1 MVTVDKAI
9 IARLTKDGKH
19 FEILV
24 DSELAYDLKENKS
37 VSIQKMLAVNQ
48 VYTDSK
54 KGDRCSDKDLIIA
67 FGTSDIEKVAN
78 DIVRKGEVQLTTEFK
93 RKKTEEKRK
102 QIADFIS
109 KNAINPQTKTPHP
122 IDRIL
127 ASMDQSRINID
138 PFKSTEEQIDDV
150 IKVIK
155 IIIPISMEQTKLN
168 ILIPAS
174 YSSLV
179 YGKLK
184 EFTIEKTNWL
194 NDGSLNAVIIIP
206 SGLKENVYK
215 KLGNMTAGTATIE
228 EVK

>member
-1 MVTVDKAI
+1 MVTVDQAI

-24 DSELAYDLKENKS
+24 DSELAYSLKENRS

-54 KGDRCSDKDLIIA
+54 KGDKCSDKDLVIA
-67 FGTSDIEKVAN
+67 FGTSDVEKVAEI
-78 DIVRKGEVQLTTEFK
+78 IVKKGEVQLTTDF
-93 RKKTEEKRK
+93 RRRKTEEKRK
-102 QIADFIS
+102 QIASFIS

-127 ASMDQSRINID
+127 SAMDQARINID

-150 IKVIK
+150 LKEIRMIL
-155 IIIPISMEQTKLN
+155 PISMEQTKLN
-168 ILIPAS
+168 VLIPAT
-174 YSSLV
+174 YSSRV
-179 YGKLK
+179 FSQLK
-184 EFTIEKTNWL
+184 EFTIEKSNWM
-194 NDGSLNAVIIIP
+194 NDGSLNAVIVIP
-206 SGLKENVYK
+206 AGLKETVFK
-215 KLGNMTAGTATIE
+215 KLGNLTAGTAVIN